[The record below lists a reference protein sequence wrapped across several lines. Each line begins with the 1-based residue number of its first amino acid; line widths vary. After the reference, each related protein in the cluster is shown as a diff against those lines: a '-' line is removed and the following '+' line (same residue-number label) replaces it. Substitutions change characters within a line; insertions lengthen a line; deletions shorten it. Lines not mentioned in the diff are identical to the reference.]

1 VLSKFRAFVVKGF
14 DLLLWKS
21 LGIKPKATPYHENT
35 KGGKHERRE
44 GLFKHLCPFS
54 CFRGEPVCF
63 LRKITF

>member
-35 KGGKHERRE
+35 KK
-44 GLFKHLCPFS
+44 
-54 CFRGEPVCF
+54 RGRGDFVIGFCRGF
-63 LRKITF
+63 VIRH